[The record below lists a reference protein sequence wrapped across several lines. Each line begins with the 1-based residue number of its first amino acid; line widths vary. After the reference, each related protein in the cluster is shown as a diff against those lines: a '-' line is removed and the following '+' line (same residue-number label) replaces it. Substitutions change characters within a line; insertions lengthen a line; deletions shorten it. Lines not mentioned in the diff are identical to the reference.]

1 MQLML
6 GTGWLTI
13 RQAQEAIKNGRLEE
27 AHRLLNESAA
37 AGHAR
42 SWDLLRQVAVG
53 FVERGERHL
62 RQNERDA
69 AWDDLLRAE
78 QVGLGDDSP
87 AVRLRQVLTRQGLA
101 EVRKLLESGDPT
113 RARAAAEQLATRSVR
128 GSELQLLDGAAQ
140 EWLKAR
146 DQADRGE
153 FNMSLLTV
161 ERIRQQLPDLAALT
175 RFEQELTQR
184 RDTCKQALIALH
196 EAMDKAQW
204 RKVVEVAD
212 HVLAAAP
219 QHAQARKARSQ
230 AWKAIEPPTIGAEP
244 VAASAKPQAAP
255 TPATPP
261 DRFLLW
267 IDGVGGYL
275 VCLANKVTL
284 GQATGDASAD
294 IGLFA
299 DISRGHASLQRDG
312 GTYLVEASRPLQIN
326 GQLTEKGLV
335 QAGDRVTLGTSCQ
348 LLFTQPVPISASARL
363 DLASGHRLALAVDAV
378 LLMADTLVLGAG
390 SQVHISLPDLPKP
403 AVLFRNKSGIG
414 LKYQGSFVVDG
425 QKCQDRATLGNNSRV
440 VLDEYSFAVEMVGAR
455 LGTA

>member
-1 MQLML
+1 ML

-27 AHRLLNESAA
+27 AHRLLGESAA

-42 SWDLLRQVAVG
+42 SWDLLQQVAVG

-62 RQNERDA
+62 RQNDLEA
-69 AWDDLLRAE
+69 AWNDLLRAE
-78 QVGLGDDSP
+78 QVGQSDDSS
-87 AVRLRQVLTRQGLA
+87 AVRLRQVLTKQGLA
-101 EVRKLLESGDPT
+101 DVRSLLENGDPT
-113 RARAAAEQLATRSVR
+113 RARAAVEQLATRSVR

-153 FNMSLLTV
+153 FNMAMLTV
-161 ERIRQQLPDLAALT
+161 ERIRQQLPDMAALA
-175 RFEQELTQR
+175 RFEKELTQR
-184 RDTCKQALIALH
+184 RETCKQALIALH

-212 HVLAAAP
+212 QVLAAAP
-219 QHAQARKARSQ
+219 QHSQARKSRSQ
-230 AWKAIEPPTIGAEP
+230 AWKAIEPPTIGP
-244 VAASAKPQAAP
+244 VPLADAKPQAAP
-255 TPATPP
+255 AAPP

-294 IGLFA
+294 IGFFA
-299 DISRGHASLQRDG
+299 DISRGHATLQRDG
-312 GTYLVEASRPLQIN
+312 GTYLVEATRPLQVN
-326 GQLTEKGLV
+326 GQLTEKGLL
-335 QAGDRVTLGTSCQ
+335 QPGDRITLGTSCQ

-390 SQVHISLPDLPKP
+390 SQVHISLPELPKP
-403 AVLFRNKSGIG
+403 AVLFRNKGGIG
-414 LKYQGSFVVDG
+414 LKYAGSFLVDG
-425 QKCQDRATLGNNSRV
+425 QKCQERATLGTHSRV
-440 VLDEYSFAVEMVGAR
+440 VLDEYSFAIEMVGAR